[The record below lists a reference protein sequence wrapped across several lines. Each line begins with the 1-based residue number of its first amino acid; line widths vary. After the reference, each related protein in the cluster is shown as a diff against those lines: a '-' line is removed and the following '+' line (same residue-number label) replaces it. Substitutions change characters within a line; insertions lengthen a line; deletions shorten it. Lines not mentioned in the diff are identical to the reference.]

1 MANSGRFLVALYS
14 ALLALSSI
22 VTAGDADTARYD
34 NFRLYR
40 VLIETQAQVEMLRQL
55 EEQSDCYS
63 FMGHANHPN
72 QNLTIM
78 VSPHKIAE
86 ITELLSR
93 YNLQGTI
100 LLYNMQELID
110 KEQATIKPK
119 NTPPEEFSWQFYHH
133 LDTIND
139 WLRYQVSR
147 HANLQLL
154 ELNASY
160 ENRTLYG
167 VKLSKD
173 PSNSAIVV
181 ECGIHARE
189 WISPASCTFVLNEL
203 LSSDREEVRHLADSY
218 NWIIFPVVNPD
229 GYQYTFEGDRL
240 WRKNTKPYGICR
252 GVDLNRNFASDWNG
266 PGASSDPC
274 RYDFCGA
281 SAASEPETQALTKFL
296 IDAAG
301 NQRIRAY
308 FSIHSFSQLV
318 MFPYGFTVSR
328 VPNYDDLL
336 AIGRK
341 GTAAIERTHGTRYV
355 CGAMIET
362 IYPSSGDSVDW
373 VYNALGVPLA
383 YTFELRGP
391 PDSTNMFVLPAK
403 EIIPTSE
410 ELLAAF
416 IAMLEESARKM
427 SGNTGPVIRALFAI
441 ILITTLPVIKGD
453 AAGEGAAR
461 YDNYRLYRVE
471 LATDEHVQLFQQLE
485 AKSDS
490 CTFYGHARQAG
501 QQLTIMVSASKVA
514 DFEDLLTLH
523 AVQGRVLERNVQQL
537 IDREAATVKP
547 VTTEPGE
554 LGWEHYYQLETIYAW
569 MDKLAEQHA
578 AFVSIVEIGRSYEG
592 RPIKGVKLSRRP
604 DRKAIVVE
612 GGIHAREWISPATAT
627 FLLNQLITSTEP
639 SIVELSTAYDWFFF
653 PIVNPDGYRFTFTGD
668 RLWRK
673 NRKPYG
679 LCRGVDLNRNFD
691 SNWGGVGSSDDP
703 CSYDFSGSS
712 AFSEPESVAI
722 AEFLRAN
729 VQSARIRTYIALH
742 SYSQL
747 LMFPYGHTEERVANY
762 DHLKSITEKAIAAL
776 TAVNGTEFRG
786 GSKYETIYPSSGGS
800 IDWAY
805 RPGGVPVSLTFE
817 LRGPPDST
825 DMFILPA
832 EQILPVGMETLAAF
846 VAIVREAA
854 RLGYYDD

>member
-1 MANSGRFLVALYS
+1 MAIS
-14 ALLALSSI
+14 ARVLACWTLLAFL
-22 VTAGDADTARYD
+22 AGAGADPARYD
-34 NFRLYR
+34 HFRLYR
-40 VLIETQAQVEMLRQL
+40 VLIETQAQVEMLQQL
-55 EEQSDCYS
+55 EKQSDSYA
-63 FMGHANHPN
+63 FMGHARQPN

-78 VSPHKIAE
+78 VAPHKIAE
-86 ITELLSR
+86 ITELLQR
-93 YNLQGTI
+93 YELQGTI

-110 KEQATIKPK
+110 REQATIKP
-119 NTPPEEFSWQFYHH
+119 NTTRPEEFSWQFYHH
-133 LDTIND
+133 LDTINE
-139 WLRYQVSR
+139 WLRWQVSR
-147 HANLQLL
+147 HPEL
-154 ELNASY
+154 ELIELGASY

-167 VKLSKD
+167 VKLAKN
-173 PSNSAIVV
+173 PVNSGVFV

-203 LSSDREEVRHLADSY
+203 LTSNRPDIRQLADGF

-229 GYQYTFEGDRL
+229 GYRYTFEGDRL
-240 WRKNTKPYGICR
+240 WRKNTQPYGVCR

-266 PGASSDPC
+266 PGASDDPC
-274 RYDFCGA
+274 RYDFAGG
-281 SAASEPETQALTKFL
+281 SAASEPETRALVRFL
-296 IDAAG
+296 EAHV
-301 NQRIRAY
+301 QEWRIRTY
-308 FSIHSFSQLV
+308 FSVHSFSQLV
-318 MFPYGFTVSR
+318 MFPYGYRVDR
-328 VPNYDDLL
+328 VPNYDDLV

-341 GTAAIERTHGTRYV
+341 GVEAIERTHGVRYV
-355 CGAMIET
+355 SGAMIET

-373 VYNALGVPLA
+373 VYSALGVPVA

-391 PDSTNMFVLPAK
+391 PDSTNMFVLPAE
-403 EIIPTSE
+403 EIIPTAE

-416 IAMLEESARKM
+416 VAML
-427 SGNTGPVIRALFAI
+427 
-441 ILITTLPVIKGD
+441 GD
-453 AAGEGAAR
+453 AAVDGAAR
-461 YDNYRLYRVE
+461 YDHYRLYRVE
-471 LATDEHVQLFQQLE
+471 LATDEQVQLFQQLE

-490 CTFYGHARQAG
+490 CTFYGHARQPG

-523 AVQGRVLERNVQQL
+523 SVSGRVLERNMQQL

-547 VTTEPGE
+547 ANTDPKEMDWG
-554 LGWEHYYQLETIYAW
+554 HYFQLETIYAW
-569 MDKLAEQHA
+569 MDMLAERYPDA
-578 AFVSIVEIGRSYEG
+578 VSTLEVGQSYEG

-604 DRKAIVVE
+604 DNKAIVVE

-627 FLLNQLITSTEP
+627 FLLHELITSEEP
-639 SIVELSTAYDWFFF
+639 TVRELGTAYDWYFF

-703 CSYDFSGSS
+703 CSYDFSGSG
-712 AFSEPESVAI
+712 AFSEPEAVAI
-722 AEFLRAN
+722 ANFVREN
-729 VQSARIRTYIALH
+729 VGPARIRSYIALH

-747 LMFPYGHTEERVANY
+747 LMFPYGHTDERVPNY
-762 DHLKSITEKAIAAL
+762 DHLQSITEKAIAAL
-776 TAVNGTEFRG
+776 TAVSGTAYRG

-805 RPGGVPVSLTFE
+805 RAGGVPVSLTFE

-832 EQILPVGMETLAAF
+832 DQIRPVGQETLAAF
-846 VAIVREAA
+846 VAIVQEAA
-854 RLGYYDD
+854 RLGYYDS